1 MKRFILLLLS
11 CFLCCAS
18 FASCANSED
27 AISSAYTG
35 PEPSVEAEAS
45 PSPTPEPRTEV
56 GIPEEL
62 KFCDEPLYY
71 GMTIQEIREI
81 FGQEDEIDENDF
93 YSLNIAGKNT
103 YYIYNDIQCQG
114 RPVSIWFRIF
124 NYDGVVYQK
133 SYGLDA
139 VLFRWQD
146 CAENEQFNFMN
157 GEIRSIIENLYGTPD
172 YENGDKIPRFIMV
185 WEGSMAHDS
194 VTVET
199 GQDIYYDEQG
209 KPAEINYPQI
219 KFESSDVE
227 LRDSI
232 VFRDEAAMYKE
243 SGKQGVTLENLNRLR
258 EGMSFDQ
265 AEVLLGAYTAKGD
278 KYTAGGSTYATF
290 IWEDDG
296 VWDAQIKITFCD
308 GKIDSIYSKGL

>member
-35 PEPSVEAEAS
+35 PEPSVEVEAS

-71 GMTIQEIREI
+71 GMTIEEIREI
-81 FGQEDEIDENDF
+81 FGQEDETSEREF
-93 YSLNIAGKNT
+93 RMGSVAAGYNRVGTHKF
-103 YYIYNDIQCQG
+103 YIYNDAQCQG
-114 RPVSIWFRIF
+114 KRVALLFRIF
-124 NYDGVVYQK
+124 NYDGLVCEK
-133 SYGLDA
+133 SYGLDG
-139 VLFRWQD
+139 VFIRWLDIPDYEQQTKFL
-146 CAENEQFNFMN
+146 NE
-157 GEIRSIIENLYGTPD
+157 EIRPIIENLYGAPD
-172 YENGDKIPRFIMV
+172 SE
-185 WEGSMAHDS
+185 E
-194 VTVET
+194 
-199 GQDIYYDEQG
+199 G
-209 KPAEINYPQI
+209 KPIFRMFWDYHPGDSGNSPITIEKSADCPQI
-219 KFESSDVE
+219 EFESAQIK
-227 LRDSI
+227 LWDSI
-232 VFRDEAAMYKE
+232 GLKDEAAMYKE
-243 SGKQGVTLENLNRLR
+243 SGKQGVTVENLNRLK

-278 KYTAGGSTYATF
+278 RYTAGGSTYATF

-296 VWDAQIKITFCD
+296 VWDAQIEITFCD
-308 GKIDSIYSKGL
+308 GEIYSIYSKGL